1 MKIFTK
7 SFTMLSLMLG
17 IASLFFAANHV
28 EPVAANIILQSKDGG
43 LTWEDISSGLPD
55 NSRPEVLF
63 SGESEVYMRV
73 KNVSYRRNSN
83 LKTPVWEKDNGL
95 DTVATSIDFNRS
107 GAKTYNHD
115 NQIFPNTPPQEG
127 AWLPVYP
134 NFKEHS
140 MRSVYENAD
149 GSICLGYRYGLYK
162 SVDNGQS
169 WERVPKDGRIMG
181 SKDVFVMQAIKKVG
195 NYLLGGHPDGI
206 FRSSDMGKTWT
217 KVHSSVDKKEH
228 PVTNSSPHDH
238 TEVFAI
244 YVSGNIAYA
253 VASSG
258 DGC

>member
-1 MKIFTK
+1 MKPFTK

-55 NSRPEVLF
+55 HSLPQVF
-63 SGESEVYMRV
+63 FAGESEVYTRV
-73 KNVSYRRNSN
+73 KNVLYHRNSS
-83 LKTPVWEKDNGL
+83 LKNPVWEKDDNL
-95 DTVATSIDFNRS
+95 DSVVTSIDFNHS
-107 GAKTYNHD
+107 GAKAYNHE
-115 NQIFPNTPPQEG
+115 NQIFPNTHPQEG

-140 MRSVYENAD
+140 MRSVYETAD
-149 GSICLGYRYGLYK
+149 GSIFLGYRYGLYK

-169 WERVPKDGRIMG
+169 WERVPKDGQIMG

-195 NYLLGGHPDGI
+195 NYLLCGHPDGI

-228 PVTNSSPHDH
+228 PVTNNSSNDH

-244 YVSGNIAYA
+244 YVSGNVVYA